1 MPVDLACMSW
11 NNAFCVS
18 GREEGIRTPEGLTPQ
33 HAFQACALNHSA
45 IPPEEARTIQKPT
58 GLCNDLKLEIE
69 EKKTVAALTP
79 GYARYDWL
87 WRAIGVV
94 FPDC

>member
-1 MPVDLACMSW
+1 MVENRAGKA
-11 NNAFCVS
+11 N
-18 GREEGIRTPEGLTPQ
+18 GGHGGIRTLEGVTTQ

-69 EKKTVAALTP
+69 EKKTVAVLTP
-79 GYARYDWL
+79 GYAQYDWL
-87 WRAIGVV
+87 
-94 FPDC
+94 